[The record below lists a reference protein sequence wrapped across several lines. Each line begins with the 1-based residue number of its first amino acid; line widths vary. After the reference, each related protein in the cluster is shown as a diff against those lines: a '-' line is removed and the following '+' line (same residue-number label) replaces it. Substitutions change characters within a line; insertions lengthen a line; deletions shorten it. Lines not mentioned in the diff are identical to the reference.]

1 MERQALARLACRM
14 LAWVLFIQWLA
25 DALAALPRI
34 LRLVNDTRLLRDDVG
49 LVVTLAL
56 PLLAAL
62 LLAIAPVLLDRLLVG
77 SDGARRVRAADAQ
90 RLIHVLAL
98 AAGALILLGGLDHVL
113 GVLVPWAFDAFVVLA
128 GGFAP
133 IFGAGVLARRLTSPE
148 RELEPAPGAARLL
161 GELAGAAGALGARR
175 LTELAITIKTEAEG
189 VAKRVMR
196 SSIDAMIAAVEQ
208 RKPDFGAATSAD
220 GTVTIAFSDM
230 EGFTAMTQRL
240 GDAAAHEVIKDHNQI
255 VRRALKRHG
264 GQEVELQGDGFLL
277 AFPDTAQALRCASAI
292 QRACAEHSAQPQAEP
307 IRVRIGLHRGT
318 PIQEGDRFFGIT
330 VILAARIAAQAV
342 GAQVLVSQ
350 DVRDAVESL
359 DEFRFDAPRAAELK
373 GLAGRHRMHP
383 LLWE

>member
-1 MERQALARLACRM
+1 MDRQALARLACR
-14 LAWVLFIQWLA
+14 LVAFVLGVQVLA
-25 DALAALPRI
+25 DALATPSLLEVLRESFRHPREAAGVVLI
-34 LRLVNDTRLLRDDVG
+34 LV
-49 LVVTLAL
+49 
-56 PLLAAL
+56 PPMLAAL
-62 LLAIAPVLLDRLLVG
+62 LLAIAPALLDGVLVG
-77 SDGARRVRAADAQ
+77 PDGARRLRVGDAQ
-90 RLIHVLAL
+90 RLIRVMAC
-98 AAGALILLGGLDHVL
+98 AAGALILLGGVDHLGGVL
-113 GVLVPWAFDAFVVLA
+113 GRWAFDAYAVLIA
-128 GGFAP
+128 GVAP
-133 IFGAGVLARRLTSPE
+133 IVCAQALARRLAPPE
-148 RELEPAPGAARLL
+148 RDPDTAPGAARLL

-175 LTELAITIKTEAEG
+175 LTELAISIKTEAEG

-208 RKPDFGAATSAD
+208 RRHDFGPASSAD

-240 GDAAAHEVIKDHNQI
+240 GDAAAHEVIKAHNQI

-277 AFPDTAQALRCASAI
+277 AFPDTAQALRCAAAI
-292 QRACAEHSAQPQAEP
+292 QQACAEHSAQDGAEP

-330 VILAARIAAQAV
+330 VILAARIASQAS

-350 DVRDAVESL
+350 DVHDAVADL
-359 DEFRFDAPRAAELK
+359 GEFRFDAPREAELK

-383 LLWE
+383 LIWG

>member
-1 MERQALARLACRM
+1 MERQALARLACRL
-14 LAWVLFIQWLA
+14 LALVLGVQVVA
-25 DALAALPRI
+25 DALSVPSLIEVIRESFRHPRDAAGFV
-34 LRLVNDTRLLRDDVG
+34 LVFV
-49 LVVTLAL
+49 L

-62 LLAIAPVLLDRLLVG
+62 MLAIVPRLLDRVLVE
-77 SDGARRVRAADAQ
+77 SDGARRVKPVDVR
-90 RLIHVLAL
+90 RLIRAMAF
-98 AAGALILLGGLDHVL
+98 AAGALILLGGVDHL
-113 GVLVPWAFDAFVVLA
+113 SGVIAPRAFDAYAVLV
-128 GGFAP
+128 GGLAP
-133 IFGAGVLARRLTSPE
+133 IVGARALACRLASPE
-148 RELEPAPGAARLL
+148 PEPDPSTGAARLL

-175 LTELAITIKTEAEG
+175 LTELAISLKAEAEG

-208 RKPDFGAATSAD
+208 RKPDFGAASSAD

-230 EGFTAMTQRL
+230 EGFTVMTQRL
-240 GDAAAHEVIKDHNQI
+240 GDAAAHEVIKHHNQI

-277 AFPDTAQALRCASAI
+277 AFPDTAQAIRCASAI
-292 QRACAEHSAQPQAEP
+292 QRACAEHSAEPDAEP

-330 VILAARIAAQAV
+330 VILAARIASQAS

-350 DVRDAVESL
+350 DVHDAVATL
-359 DEFRFDAPRAAELK
+359 GEFRFDLPREAELK

-383 LLWE
+383 LIWE